1 VNMVTKAHILQE
13 IKRTAEEND
22 GTPLGMR
29 RFESETGIKRY
40 DWEKYWPR
48 GLSEAIRE
56 AGYTPNQ
63 PSRPADIAAV
73 LGKYA
78 GLAQE
83 LGHLPIEAELLFKS
97 RSDCTFPGKNAFKRF
112 GTKLELVEHVA
123 QYCRSHAV
131 YDDVVRLCEEYVFQA
146 QQESANESEC
156 QEEEIGFVY
165 LIKSG
170 RFYKIGRSNAAGR
183 REYEL
188 AIQLPE
194 KAEKIHVI
202 RTDDPSGIETY
213 WHKRFERQSEKMV
226 NGPSLM
232 QQMLQRS
239 NDASLCE
246 APFLI
251 PNP

>member
-1 VNMVTKAHILQE
+1 MVTKTHILQE
-13 IKRTAEEND
+13 IKRTAEENNR
-22 GTPLGMR
+22 TPLGMR
-29 RFESETGIKRY
+29 RFVSETGIKRY
-40 DWEKYWPR
+40 DWEKYWSR

-56 AGYTPNQ
+56 AGYSPNQ
-63 PSRPADIAAV
+63 LSRSLDIATV
-73 LGKYA
+73 LDKYA

-83 LGHLPIEAELLFKS
+83 LGHLPVEAELLFKS

-112 GTKLELVEHVA
+112 GTKLELVEHLA

-131 YDDVVRLCEEYVFQA
+131 YNDVISLCEEYVSQV

-156 QEEEIGFVY
+156 QEVEIGFVY

-194 KAEKIHVI
+194 KVKRIRVI
-202 RTDDPSGIETY
+202 RTDDPSGIEAY
-213 WHKRFERQSEKMV
+213 WHKRFEVKRKKGEWFELKATDVAAFKRRKFM
-226 NGPSLM
+226 
-232 QQMLQRS
+232 
-239 NDASLCE
+239 
-246 APFLI
+246 
-251 PNP
+251 